1 MAADIF
7 PLLRRSVTHGDDPYS
22 DPDVEVID
30 PDDDG
35 DDDRSHDARLNPDAD
50 EDDGD
55 EIGQDKNRFDDNIAD
70 ELPDDLLE
78 KIGHDLF
85 GLIKDDYD
93 SSDEWRQGIEKG
105 LKLLGVK
112 LEEVQEPFPGAC
124 GASHPLLMEA
134 VTQFQARAIGE
145 LFPSEG
151 PVKTRILGRQT
162 HERIQ
167 QAQRVREYLNFQ
179 VTEEMVEYF
188 PELDQLLMW
197 VPLSGSAFTK
207 VYFDP
212 LLARPVM
219 RAISVD
225 DFIVDYEATDIY
237 SASRVTQVVRLYQ
250 NDLKKLMKRKIFR
263 DVKLIDPALEDDRIV
278 KPQVDEMEGRDRV
291 EAEATRKYTLYEC
304 HCTLDLEGHDKEA
317 DEDDI
322 ELPYIVVMDKDTKEI
337 LSVRR
342 NWEETDPAKKRI
354 NWFQHWKFL
363 PGLGFYGFGLIH
375 LLGNLTKSATAA
387 LRILVDSGMY
397 STLPGGFKS
406 RGARL
411 QGGDDPI
418 RFGEWRDLDGA
429 GDDIRKNII
438 PLPTKEPS
446 ATLFQLLGAVV
457 EDGRRLASITDI
469 NVGDSNQE
477 NPVGTTLALLEQGVR
492 VMTAVHKRLHRAQ
505 GEVLKALKRIDRDNM
520 PEVYPYE
527 IEGETKEIRN
537 SDFARSIDVLPVSDP
552 NIFSETQRIMR
563 AQAQLQLAQ
572 QFPAQHNQ
580 YEALYRMHEVL
591 GTPDIE
597 KVLVPPKG
605 PKPMDPITEE
615 FAVMH
620 GQPVM
625 AYPWQDHKAHLA
637 SHQAWMQ
644 NPQLGGNPMIQQLVG
659 PAMMSHIADHLAH
672 EHRLEIQAAIGQEL
686 PPPPHYNP
694 ANPNADDGW
703 QPLPPELE
711 NRIAEMAAGPA
722 QSIAKNAQIAQ
733 QAQQNKALMQ
743 SPEFQLKMRELDI
756 KQQEANTKA
765 QEAQN
770 DIVLQQQQHQMTMQQ
785 EAAKL
790 QGLQQKNQLEAEK
803 ARLMTQLRAVEHR
816 LKLATQAEAHQQKI
830 AHQQQEHVVGIQQ
843 RVNDANIDRVN
854 RAADA
859 TQDRMNTQADA
870 HLDLGIKQAEFE
882 QEYQHAEEMQDL
894 ELRQKQEEHKMDL
907 EKQQELADNQIRV
920 EKEKAQALKR
930 AKIDTV
936 EMGGGGGG
944 GSGGKSGGTSK
955 SKGAKK

>member
-1 MAADIF
+1 MADIF
-7 PLLRRSVTHGDDPYS
+7 PLRRSVVHGDDPYGDS
-22 DPDVEVID
+22 DIEIID
-30 PDDDG
+30 PHHDDG
-35 DDDRSHDARLNPDAD
+35 DDDRSHLGGLNPDAD

-55 EIGQDKNRFDDNIAD
+55 ENGEDRNPFDDNIVD
-70 ELPDDLLE
+70 KIPEELRE
-78 KIGHDLF
+78 TIAHDLF

-112 LEEVQEPFPGAC
+112 LEEVNDPFPGAC

-134 VTQFQARAIGE
+134 VTQFQARAIQE

-162 HERIQ
+162 HERIEQ
-167 QAQRVREYLNFQ
+167 SQRVAEYMNFQ
-179 VTEEMVEYF
+179 VTEEMTEYF

-225 DFIVDYEATDIY
+225 DFIVDYEATDIS
-237 SASRVTQVVRLYQ
+237 SAARVTQVVRLYR
-250 NDLKKLMKRKIFR
+250 NDLKRLMKRKIFR
-263 DVKLIDPALEDDRIV
+263 EVDLTEPSMEDDRVV
-278 KPQVDEMEGRDRV
+278 KPQVDEMEGRERV

-304 HCTLDLEGHDKEA
+304 HCTLDLEGSDPEAA

-337 LSVRR
+337 LSIRR
-342 NWEETDPAKKRI
+342 NWDETDPAKKRI
-354 NWFQHWKFL
+354 QWFQHWKFL

-375 LLGNLTKSATAA
+375 LLGNLTKTATATMR
-387 LRILVDSGMY
+387 LLVDSGMY
-397 STLPGGFKS
+397 STLPGGFRA

-411 QGGDDPI
+411 NGNTDPI
-418 RFGEWRDLDGA
+418 KFGEWRELDGA
-429 GDDIRKNII
+429 GDDIRKSII

-446 ATLFQLLGAVV
+446 ATLFQLLGATV

-469 NVGDSNQE
+469 NVGDTNQE

-505 GEVLKALKRIDRDNM
+505 GEVFKALKRIDRDNM

-527 IEGETKEIRN
+527 IEGETKEVRN
-537 SDFARSIDVLPVSDP
+537 TDFARSIDVLPVSDP

-580 YEALYRMHEVL
+580 YESLYRMHEVL
-591 GTPDIE
+591 GTPDID

-615 FAVMH
+615 FTAMH
-620 GQPVM
+620 GQPIM

-637 SHQAWMQ
+637 SHQAFMQ
-644 NPQLGGNPMIQQLVG
+644 NPQLGGNPMIQQMIG

-686 PPPPHYNP
+686 PPPPHFNP

-703 QPLPPELE
+703 QPMAPEME
-711 NRIAEMAAGPA
+711 NHIAQMAAGPA

-733 QAQQNKALMQ
+733 QAQQNQQMMQ
-743 SPEFQLKMRELDI
+743 SPEFQLKMKELDI
-756 KQQEANTKA
+756 KKQDSDTKRM
-765 QEAQN
+765 
-770 DIVLQQQQHQMTMQQ
+770 DVQQQAQLAAAEHQMTMQQ
-785 EAAKL
+785 EQVKL
-790 QGLQQKNQLEAEK
+790 QGLALKNQLEAEK
-803 ARLMTQLRAVEHR
+803 AKLQAQLRAVEHQ
-816 LKLATQAEAHQQKI
+816 LKLSAQEQTHRQKLV
-830 AHQQQEHVVGIQQ
+830 HQQQTHVVGIQQ
-843 RVNDANIDRVN
+843 KVQDGNVDRVN
-854 RAADA
+854 AAADFA
-859 TQDRMNTQADA
+859 QDRANTQADA
-870 HLDLGIKQAEFE
+870 HLDLGIKQADFH
-882 QEYQHAEEMQDL
+882 QEYDHAEQMQDL
-894 ELRQKQEEHKMDL
+894 ELRQKEEEHKMEL
-907 EKQQELADNQIRV
+907 EKQEELADNQIRV
-920 EKEKAQALKR
+920 EKEKAAALKR
-930 AKIDTV
+930 AKINTV
-936 EMGGGGGG
+936 EMGGGATG
-944 GSGGKSGGTSK
+944 GGKSGSSSK
-955 SKGAKK
+955 SKGSKK